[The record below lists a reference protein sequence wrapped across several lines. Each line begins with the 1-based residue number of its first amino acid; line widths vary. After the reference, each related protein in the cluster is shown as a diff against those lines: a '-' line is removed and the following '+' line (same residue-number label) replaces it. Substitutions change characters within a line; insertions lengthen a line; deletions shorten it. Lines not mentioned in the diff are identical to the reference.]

1 MKTMKMTNL
10 MLVAGLGSAWLACNP
25 APQTDAMDTAL
36 NQSYG
41 ALDEADEAPD
51 FGDEEI
57 ASEPDLTD
65 AEDVAVEDSVADSDP
80 TLAEAEAD
88 QVTPPHK
95 LIIAVMWGHLRPQ
108 PDATEITDWSG
119 TIVATNAALRVRR
132 TIRFDQGDALLPR
145 TSISEVPFTS
155 ITAPHAD
162 GLVLEVIL
170 HRALVTEPGVLPSL
184 SFESAAYSDQLV
196 LRPGMRL
203 SRVVPVDETGNAVV
217 YHIFRPDADGCQEG
231 LLIGRYSELRTTD
244 DGRELG
250 QIKGKYL
257 SFDGSVGGKIKGI
270 YGVREN
276 GAQVFFAKVIKRDG
290 SFRGILAGRYG
301 AGHLAGRYLGKG
313 RTVHGAVVGIYR
325 AGRVEEGGGFFAG
338 RWSIACGELSSEGA
352 VEASDEANQQVDSE
366 LPSE

>member
-1 MKTMKMTNL
+1 MKTNQIKNW
-10 MLVAGLGSAWLACNP
+10 MLVAGLGSAVLACNP
-25 APQTDAMDTAL
+25 APQTDSVDTAL

-41 ALDEADEAPD
+41 ALTDADEAPD
-51 FGDEEI
+51 FADEEI

-65 AEDVAVEDSVADSDP
+65 AEDVAIDDSVADSDP

-88 QVTPPHK
+88 QVQPPHK

-108 PDATEITDWSG
+108 PDATEITDWTG
-119 TIVATNAALRVRR
+119 KIVASNAALRVRR
-132 TIRFDQGDALLPR
+132 TIRFEQGDALLPR
-145 TSISEVPFTS
+145 TSITEVPFTS
-155 ITAPHAD
+155 TTAPHAD
-162 GLVLEVIL
+162 GLVIEVIL
-170 HRALVTEPGVLPSL
+170 HPSLVTEPGVLPSL
-184 SFESAAYSDQLV
+184 SFETAAYSDQLV
-196 LRPGMRL
+196 LQPGMRL
-203 SRVVPVDETGNAVV
+203 SRVVPVDATGNAVV

-270 YGVREN
+270 YGVRDN
-276 GAQVFFAKVIKRDG
+276 GKQVFFAKVIKRDG
-290 SFRGILAGRYG
+290 TFRGILAGRYQN
-301 AGHLAGRYLGKG
+301 GHLAGRYLGQG

-352 VEASDEANQQVDSE
+352 VEAGDESNQAAETE